1 MIRPT
6 APGGIAAVA
15 AYRVN
20 TLLTSIADA
29 GRELLRIGGQKRP
42 GIDRL
47 CHDLLSTRG
56 EASGAALARELVEA
70 YRALDEDGKLAF
82 FRTLLADF
90 DVDPERIEA
99 AVEDYLRDPGFE
111 RLQALRR
118 VAEPPRQELFRRMN
132 MAPNGTRA
140 LVAMRAELLRRLP
153 AHPEL
158 RRVDADMHHLLTSW
172 FNPGFLTLA
181 RIDWNSP
188 ASLLEKIVRYE
199 KVHRIPALEAL
210 RRRLAADRRC
220 FAFFHPA
227 LPDEPL
233 IFVEVAL
240 TKGMADRVQSL
251 IDENAPI
258 FPVEDADTAVFYSI
272 NNCQDGLRG
281 VNLGNFLI
289 KLVVADL
296 ERELPRLRHFVTLSP
311 VPGFRRWLE
320 EARSAHDP
328 VTEPYRELLD
338 RLAGG
343 DWVRDEALVEQA
355 KPVLLGLCAH
365 YLVRVRERGLPRDPV
380 ARFHLR
386 NGARLERI
394 NWLADTSD
402 KGLAESFGIL
412 VNYRYDP
419 ARIERHHEAYVATGE
434 VIHTSAVKSLL
445 PAART
450 RS

>member
-1 MIRPT
+1 M
-6 APGGIAAVA
+6 A
-15 AYRVN
+15 AYRVSA
-20 TLLTSIADA
+20 LLTSIADA
-29 GRELLRIGGQKRP
+29 GRDLLRLRGNRRP
-42 GIDRL
+42 RIDQL
-47 CHDLLSTRG
+47 CRDLLSTRG

-70 YRALDEDGKLAF
+70 YAALGGEQRLEF
-82 FRTLLADF
+82 FHTLLREF
-90 DVDPERIEA
+90 DPDPDRIEA
-99 AVEDYLRDPGFE
+99 AIEDYLRDPGFE

-118 VAEPPRQELFRRMN
+118 ATEAPRLELFRRTN

-140 LVAMRAELLRRLP
+140 LVGMRADLLGHLP

-158 RRVDADMHHLLTSW
+158 RRVDADLQQLLAVW
-172 FNPGFLTLA
+172 FNPGFLTLT

-240 TKGMADRVQSL
+240 TRGIPDRVQPL
-251 IDENAPI
+251 IDQEAPV
-258 FPVEDADTAVFYSI
+258 FPVEEADTAVFYSI

-296 ERELPRLRHFVTLSP
+296 QEELPQLRHFVTLSP

-320 EARSAHDP
+320 EARAAHDP
-328 VTEPYRELLD
+328 LVEPHGELLD
-338 RLAGG
+338 RLEAG
-343 DWVRDEALVEQA
+343 DWLQDAETVEQA
-355 KPVLLGLCAH
+355 RAALLGLCAH
-365 YLVRVRERGLPRDPV
+365 YLVRVKERGLPRDPV

-394 NWLADTSD
+394 NWLGDTSE
-402 KGLAESFGIL
+402 KGLAESYGIL

-419 ARIERHHEAYVATGE
+419 ARIERNHEAYVATGE

-445 PAART
+445 PALRVHG
-450 RS
+450 